1 MSHKAVILVVDDV
14 PTNIQALAL
23 LLKEDYTIKVA
34 AGGVRALEVASQDPI
49 PDLIL
54 LDVQMPDMN
63 GYDVLRLLRENNDT
77 AKIPIIFVTGKDS
90 TQEEEYGLEL
100 GAVDYITKPIHPS
113 IVKARVKT
121 HITLKQQHDELIRI
135 AIHDQL
141 TGLYNRHYLAEILS
155 RKVSKSKR
163 HNEALSV
170 IMADIDH
177 FKNVNDT
184 YGHLMGDLILKAVAN
199 VIGEGAR
206 KEDIAARFGGEEF
219 VLVLDHCTA
228 NDALII
234 AEGLRSKIEA
244 LNTEGIRVT
253 ASFGVAQMDEHAI
266 RYEDVLKNADSALYA
281 AKEEGRNRVILYKDI
296 SDDATV

>member
-14 PTNIQALAL
+14 PTNIQALAF
-23 LLKEDYTIKVA
+23 LLKEEYTVKVA
-34 AGGVRALEVASQDPI
+34 TGGARALEVASQDPI

>member
-14 PTNIQALAL
+14 PTNIQALAF
-23 LLKEDYTIKVA
+23 LLKEDYTVKVA
-34 AGGVRALEVASQDPI
+34 TGGARALEVASQDPI

-266 RYEDVLKNADSALYA
+266 RYEDVLKNADSALYV

>member
-14 PTNIQALAL
+14 PTNIQALAF
-23 LLKEDYTIKVA
+23 LLKEDYTVKVA
-34 AGGVRALEVASQDPI
+34 TGGARALEVASQDPI

-121 HITLKQQHDELIRI
+121 HITLKQQHDELIRL

-141 TGLYNRHYLAEILS
+141 TGLHNRHYLSEILS

-184 YGHLMGDLILKAVAN
+184 YGHLTGDLILKAVAN

-219 VLVLDHCTA
+219 VLVLDNCTE
-228 NDALII
+228 NDALIK
-234 AEGLRSKIEA
+234 AEAMRSKIEA

-266 RYEDVLKNADSALYA
+266 RYEDVLKNADSALYV

-296 SDDATV
+296 SDDAAV

>member
-14 PTNIQALAL
+14 PTNIQALAF
-23 LLKEDYTIKVA
+23 LLKEDYTVKVA
-34 AGGVRALEVASQDPI
+34 TGGARALEVASQDPI